1 MKREMLFFG
10 ALLLLPLIAEAR
22 EIPTEQ
28 TTDVTGLITRQGTN
42 LVLSNSDD
50 LIVYNGRKYPV
61 KGVWVWPEF
70 TDGKKVRRAAG
81 TNTPV
86 ILHGRFKWKEAP
98 MNHMI
103 FVEEG

>member
-1 MKREMLFFG
+1 MLFLLS
-10 ALLLLPLIAEAR
+10 LLLWPLIAEAR

-28 TTDVTGLITRQGTN
+28 TTDVTGLITRQGTD

-50 LIVYNGRKYPV
+50 VIVYNGKRYPV

-70 TDGKKVRRAAG
+70 TDGKRVRRAAG
-81 TNTPV
+81 TNTS
-86 ILHGRFKWKEAP
+86 ITLHGRFKWKEAP
-98 MNHMI
+98 MNHMV

>member
-1 MKREMLFFG
+1 MKILFFG
-10 ALLLLPLIAEAR
+10 ALLSLSSVAAAG

-28 TTDVTGLITRQGTN
+28 TTNVTGLITRQGTN

-50 LIVYNGRKYPV
+50 LIVYNGRRYPV
-61 KGVWVWPEF
+61 KGVWVWPVY
-70 TDGKKVRRAAG
+70 TDGKKVRGAAV

-86 ILHGRFKWKEAP
+86 TLHGRFEWKGSP
-98 MNHMI
+98 TNHMI